1 MARMIL
7 LGLVEPTSPEH
18 EALFRER
25 YLGNH
30 IQDIANCPGFLS
42 GTVYRL
48 AMPHDDFPVVSR
60 YVTMYEVDA
69 DSPEDA
75 SAKLHAYI
83 ADPGSF
89 PGRLS
94 SEGALK
100 IVGSGWYVFETAHHS
115 RG

>member
-1 MARMIL
+1 MAKMIL
-7 LGLVEPTSPEH
+7 VGLVEPTSPEQ
-18 EALFRER
+18 EETFRER

-48 AMPHDDFPVVSR
+48 DTPHDDFPVVSR
-60 YVTMYEVDA
+60 YLTIYEVDA
-69 DSPEDA
+69 ESAQAA
-75 SAKLHAYI
+75 SDKLHAYV
-83 ADPGSF
+83 ADPNAF

-94 SEGALK
+94 SEGSLK
-100 IVGSGWYVFETAHHS
+100 IVGSGWYRFERAHHT